1 MTLDEQEI
9 GTMPAITGAIHGGQ
23 IVPDG
28 PIDWP
33 EGTKVDITPRPSLSS
48 KIGLDPSEWRDDAA
62 ALADW
67 ETWIKTFEPLEF
79 TPEEEAELARF
90 REEMRRFNVEAVRR
104 QMEEGER

>member
-1 MTLDEQEI
+1 MDL
-9 GTMPAITGAIHGGQ
+9 ITGTVEGGQ

-28 PIDWP
+28 QIDWP
-33 EGTKVDITPRPSLSS
+33 DGTKVHIIPKASVSG

-67 ETWIKTFEPLEF
+67 AAWIKTFEPLEF
-79 TPEEEAELARF
+79 TPEEEAEMARF